1 MRSTFRIAVA
11 ALAAL
16 LLSVMTARAQ
26 QPPANCAPVTAPVC
40 ALKNGTRQSYWNE
53 CLAARDSAQVIRVGE
68 CPNPRSYN

>member
-1 MRSTFRIAVA
+1 MRSTFGIAVA
-11 ALAAL
+11 ALAVL
-16 LLSVMTARAQ
+16 VLPVMARAQ
-26 QPPANCAPVTAPVC
+26 LQLPANCAPVTAPVC